1 MRIPTAIRSMASPPV
16 AAVPLA
22 LIYSAKG
29 SIKKGRGCPRP
40 EFREET
46 PKKCVTA
53 ISCCTAAY
61 NEPSSTFKGRCCQ
74 DGGPGGTGAP
84 GFLRGA
90 RPSGTVKQPAAQK
103 VLSPEKVPA

>member
-22 LIYSAKG
+22 LICSAKG

-40 EFREET
+40 ESREET

-61 NEPSSTFKGRCCQ
+61 NEPSSTFKGSVARTADRVERGHQ
-74 DGGPGGTGAP
+74 D
-84 GFLRGA
+84 
-90 RPSGTVKQPAAQK
+90 S
-103 VLSPEKVPA
+103 

>member
-22 LIYSAKG
+22 LICSAKG
-29 SIKKGRGCPRP
+29 STKKGRPCGRP

-61 NEPSSTFKGRCCQ
+61 NVPLGTFKQKGVKRNQ
-74 DGGPGGTGAP
+74 WFVTGDD
-84 GFLRGA
+84 
-90 RPSGTVKQPAAQK
+90 PSGSSFFCVHPLG
-103 VLSPEKVPA
+103 LSDLG

>member
-1 MRIPTAIRSMASPPV
+1 MRIPTAILSIASPPV

-22 LIYSAKG
+22 LICSAKG

-40 EFREET
+40 ECREET

-61 NEPSSTFKGRCCQ
+61 DEPFGMFKGKCHQ
-74 DGGPGGTGAP
+74 GG
-84 GFLRGA
+84 
-90 RPSGTVKQPAAQK
+90 
-103 VLSPEKVPA
+103 